1 MANETSADRSVQ
13 PSERVCRFRRIVTGH
28 DALGNAVFLEDAI
41 CQNAFCMGGNP
52 DFVSTELWRTEISP
66 ADNSGIYTDPSS
78 DFTLSPAPQ
87 GNVFRILE
95 IPPLHTHGSMS
106 APLAHR
112 TLSLDYAVIL
122 KGETVAILENGVE
135 TVMREGDVLI
145 QRGTIHAW
153 DNRSDAPVV
162 ILFVLC
168 GAKEI
173 PGLPPA

>member
-1 MANETSADRSVQ
+1 
-13 PSERVCRFRRIVTGH
+13 
-28 DALGNAVFLEDAI
+28 
-41 CQNAFCMGGNP
+41 
-52 DFVSTELWRTEISP
+52 
-66 ADNSGIYTDPSS
+66 
-78 DFTLSPAPQ
+78 
-87 GNVFRILE
+87 
-95 IPPLHTHGSMS
+95 MS

-112 TLSLDYAVIL
+112 TLSLDYAVVL

-153 DNRSDAPVV
+153 DNRSDAPAV